1 MTCVD
6 VGLGSCPCV
15 LTCLTHYNDMQ
26 ESWACASFA
35 AHDASVCAVKIKVKI
50 SLKVVTAPLVVALTG

>member
-1 MTCVD
+1 MTCMA

-15 LTCLTHYNDMQ
+15 LTCLTHNDMQ
-26 ESWACASFA
+26 ECWDCASFA

-50 SLKVVTAPLVVALTG
+50 NLKVVTAPLVVALTG